1 MAENDTVVT
10 LAEGAVE
17 GRRGRGARRGT
28 VSWKGIPFAAPPV
41 GEKRWHAPEPVTP
54 WPGILQCFD
63 YGAAPVQEKLFT
75 ARASGGFQP
84 RSEDCL
90 TLNVFAPAGAS
101 VTPRPVMVFNY
112 GGAYILGGTSTPIYD
127 GSYLARS
134 RDVIVVTVNYRFGPL
149 GFLDLSDYSTDER
162 RFDTNVGLRD
172 MVAGL
177 EWVQRNI
184 AAFGGDPDRV
194 TVFGESAGGSAVL
207 TLLSTPAA
215 EGLFSRAISQ
225 SPAPALIVSKDNA
238 RIFADEFVRLL
249 DDPTRRSG
257 PERTESPLDPAE
269 VARIVDSASA
279 HDLLRIGNKML
290 GFARAAMLSDPMPF
304 APTVDGEYLPQ
315 TPMEAAR
322 DGNTHRVPTIIGN
335 NKDEGELFARF
346 WDILPDGA
354 QALVGVDDPEIRME
368 LELLYPGKRDQVRL
382 AADATFWEPTI
393 RFAGFHSRH
402 APTYVYRYDYA
413 PAVLKASGIGATHA
427 TELLA
432 VFGIYRDPIGLGLA
446 AAGSWGST
454 KRITATMQSN
464 WTWFARNGVPSPS
477 WPEYTVD
484 DRRVMILDDPPHV
497 LRDPDGARREAW
509 ARVHVPAAELVEKSV
524 RA

>member
-1 MAENDTVVT
+1 MAVMDTVVS
-10 LAEGAVE
+10 LVEGAVQ
-17 GRRGRGARRGT
+17 GKRGRGSRRGT
-28 VSWKGIPFAAPPV
+28 ISWKGIPFAAPPV

-54 WPGILQCFD
+54 WPGTLECFD
-63 YGAAPVQEKLFT
+63 YGPAPVQEKLFT
-75 ARASGGFQP
+75 ARASGRFQP

-90 TLNVFAPAGAS
+90 TLNVFAPTTAS

-134 RDVIVVTVNYRFGPL
+134 RDVIVVTVNYRFGPF
-149 GFLDLSDYSTDER
+149 GFLDLSDYSTPER
-162 RFDTNVGLRD
+162 RFDSNVGLRD

-184 AAFGGDPDRV
+184 GAFGGDPDRV

-207 TLLSTPAA
+207 TLLSTPSAR
-215 EGLFSRAISQ
+215 GLFSRAISQ
-225 SPAPALIVSKDNA
+225 SPAPELIVSKENS
-238 RIFADEFVRLL
+238 RLFADEFVRLVA
-249 DDPTRRSG
+249 DPTRRKG
-257 PERTESPLDPAE
+257 PERTEEPLDPTD
-269 VARIVDSASA
+269 VARILDGASA
-279 HDLLRIGNKML
+279 HELLRIGNKLL
-290 GFARAAMLSDPMPF
+290 GFARSANLSNPMPF

-315 TPMEAAR
+315 APLDAAR
-322 DGNTHRVPTIIGN
+322 DGNTLPVPTIIGN

-346 WDILPDGA
+346 WDIMPDAA

-368 LELLYPGKRDQVRL
+368 LELLYPGERDQVRMS
-382 AADATFWEPTI
+382 ADATFWEPTI
-393 RFAGFHSRH
+393 RFAGYHSET

-413 PAVLKASGIGATHA
+413 PALLNATGIGATHA

-432 VFGIYRDPIGLGLA
+432 VFGIYRDPIGVGLA

-464 WTWFARNGVPSPS
+464 WTWFARKGVPSPA
-477 WPEYTVD
+477 WPAYRKG
-484 DRRVMILDDPPHV
+484 DRRVMILDDPSRV
-497 LRDPDGARREAW
+497 VRDPDGARRAAW
-509 ARVHVPAAELVEKSV
+509 ERVHVPAAVLVEAT
-524 RA
+524 R